1 MGAQFSKKDN
11 CVSNQGGYSMDS
23 SRSKGYRA
31 DTGRCVS
38 RSQVCSSAGQK
49 SAKYAQL
56 LATAKSHPGQL
67 GTWEHRENRELTL
80 AVAMPLSDP
89 GVCKGHDQ
97 VISKLLH
104 LPLPQAQLTL
114 KACAGEHVRCS
125 TDCGKTEAL
134 TPTRNPHSFPGDSK
148 LA

>member
-1 MGAQFSKKDN
+1 M
-11 CVSNQGGYSMDS
+11 
-23 SRSKGYRA
+23 
-31 DTGRCVS
+31 S

-49 SAKYAQL
+49 SAKYARL

-67 GTWEHRENRELTL
+67 GTWEHRENRDLTL

-114 KACAGEHVRCS
+114 KACAG
-125 TDCGKTEAL
+125 CGKTEAL